1 MEREKVTISI
11 DIVRDMIKEI
21 DIRLIPQ
28 LRDLDDYSEKEGIYR
43 IGDYGYV
50 PEKIFDKAFD
60 DYMEDYGADWAKH
73 LYMLEANQPEYLEFF
88 IQAYNYGG
96 SELLEHLLS
105 LQFENDN
112 ADAVYYTTGSDC

>member
-21 DIRLIPQ
+21 DIRLIPE
-28 LRDLDDYSEKEGIYR
+28 LHDLDDYSEKQGIYR

-50 PEKIFDKAFD
+50 PEKVFDKAFD
-60 DYMEDYGADWAKH
+60 DYGADWAGP

-105 LQFENDN
+105 LQFENDD
-112 ADAVYYTTGSDC
+112 ADVVYYTHGSDC

>member
-1 MEREKVTISI
+1 MECEKVAISI

-21 DIRLIPQ
+21 DILLIPQ
-28 LRDLDDYSEKEGIYR
+28 LHDLDDYSEKQGIYR

-50 PEKIFDKAFD
+50 PEKVFNKAFD
-60 DYMEDYGADWAKH
+60 DYTEDYGADWART

-96 SELLEHLLS
+96 LKLLDYLLS
-105 LQFENDN
+105 LQFENDD
-112 ADAVYYTTGSDC
+112 ADVVYYTTGSDC

>member
-1 MEREKVTISI
+1 MEREKVAISI

-28 LRDLDDYSEKEGIYR
+28 LHDLDDYSEKQGIYR
-43 IGDYGYV
+43 IGDHSYV
-50 PEKIFDKAFD
+50 PEKVFNKAFD
-60 DYMEDYGADWAKH
+60 DYTEDYGADWAKT

-112 ADAVYYTTGSDC
+112 ADVVYYTTGSDC